1 MVNYIISDRQDEQ
14 VTRVIILQGM
24 FFEISLTP
32 FCLKVYNYINKD
44 LYILINTV
52 DSVEGMLWLAT
63 QTLNIIFYS
72 PPSNM
77 HEVCTQKYCNCCRNK
92 WVKILFLHYITSLFI
107 IYTKTT
113 FLTQCLWL
121 VVDIYLEVS
130 TLWLGK
136 YPPPAT
142 SNLVNVNVP

>member
-52 DSVEGMLWLAT
+52 DSVEGML
-63 QTLNIIFYS
+63 
-72 PPSNM
+72 
-77 HEVCTQKYCNCCRNK
+77 
-92 WVKILFLHYITSLFI
+92 
-107 IYTKTT
+107 
-113 FLTQCLWL
+113 
-121 VVDIYLEVS
+121 
-130 TLWLGK
+130 
-136 YPPPAT
+136 
-142 SNLVNVNVP
+142 